1 MSTRVNQNMRNECQ
15 GALEILEKLNL
26 PNTTELQ
33 SKLKFCI
40 GSFDFDKNPVGLHE
54 YAVVALQALK
64 DIKKTSPRKV
74 TKKVVDGLE
83 ASIKKY
89 ESSRG

>member
-1 MSTRVNQNMRNECQ
+1 MSTRVNQSLRNECQ
-15 GALEILEKLNL
+15 GALELLEKLKL

-33 SKLKFCI
+33 SKLKFCV
-40 GSFDFDKNPVGLHE
+40 GSYDFDKNPVGLHE
-54 YAVVALQALK
+54 YAVVAFQALI

-74 TKKVVDGLE
+74 PKKVVDALE

-89 ESSRG
+89 ESSRD